1 MTSAR
6 GPGNGVGRVVQ
17 PSLTPI
23 IEVADHS
30 GVHGMRWGGRA
41 EELQR
46 MLDHVAPA
54 RRRHITQHRTTSMLQ
69 PMSDCI
75 CTSGPSGIQR
85 SS

>member
-1 MTSAR
+1 MMTSAR

-46 MLDHVAPA
+46 MLDQLARHANSAPDLLVSYWYLA
-54 RRRHITQHRTTSMLQ
+54 
-69 PMSDCI
+69 
-75 CTSGPSGIQR
+75 GI
-85 SS
+85 